1 MKPSML
7 KRLERFNKGIE
18 ILNEMKNYGR
28 EEFCNDMKI
37 LSITERNLQVSI
49 EFLIDT
55 STYILSKLNIEIPET
70 YREVVEKLYDV
81 GIVDKTIEEKLLE
94 IVGLRNI
101 IVHMYADI
109 RPELLYDNLK
119 DILNVLQ
126 FSVKRLLEFCREREI
141 DP

>member
-18 ILNEMKNYGR
+18 ILSEVRNYDR
-28 EEFCNDMKI
+28 DTFCKDIKI
-37 LSITERNLQVSI
+37 LSIAERNLQVCI
-49 EFLIDT
+49 EFLIDI
-55 STYILSKLNIEIPET
+55 STYIVSKLDVEIPET
-70 YREVVEKLYDV
+70 YREVVDKLHDGGVIDENLKEKL
-81 GIVDKTIEEKLLE
+81 TE

-109 RPELLYDNLK
+109 IPELLYDNLK
-119 DILNVLQ
+119 DILDVLK
-126 FSVKRLLEFCREREI
+126 FSVKRLLEFCKNNDI